1 MTASTPKPKP
11 PRAVLWG
18 ACERCGAGGTAS
30 TENPRLCTLCG
41 PPPEVEFERARTVD
55 RRIRLARH
63 AAARTDALVDS
74 TALQAVPPDAEH
86 IWLRNPAS
94 VYAHLFRDGAPDSYC
109 GRMRL
114 RHRVRA
120 DLDEPAPEATRTC
133 KACRRVF
140 EAGRG
145 RGL

>member
-1 MTASTPKPKP
+1 MTAPTPKP

-18 ACERCGAGGTAS
+18 SCERCGAGGPAS
-30 TENPRLCTLCG
+30 EDNPRLCALCG
-41 PPPEVEFERARTVD
+41 PTPEVLLERARTVD

-63 AAARTDALVDS
+63 AADRADTLAGS
-74 TALQAVPPDAEH
+74 SPLQAVPPDAEH
-86 IWLRNPAS
+86 IWLRNPTS
-94 VYAHLFRDGAPDSYC
+94 RYAHLFLDDQSESYC

-133 KACRRVF
+133 KQCRRVF